1 MSGMPNRNKRL
12 TLEDLV
18 KLLDNPAFI
27 SDSHS
32 FHKKYSDQFLRTAQ
46 IPGEWERQW
55 PAFSKD
61 ALRPFIKKWGA
72 YPPDKHLLASPKRYK
87 AHYAVMKG
95 LWGIIPVYPWTT
107 RKEIEARAR
116 QIHRLIGT
124 KHESFLE
131 DRRVHIAEWLS
142 RYRNAVTGKAP
153 RTIEIATVVWGRTV
167 GLTRSSK
174 SKGLSKLSVQHEKA
188 LMKSFLAKGMSYKEA
203 ERLVYKRAQGT
214 EAPASA
220 MVRMARRRIKHE
232 LTELMREVRDPTKSD
247 RPGHA
252 LTMLLREL
260 LLMPYK
266 PYTPPD
272 IEVIYE
278 KAAKLGNAL
287 TDMHYLRQGSD

>member
-1 MSGMPNRNKRL
+1 MPNKDKRL
-12 TLEDLV
+12 TLQDLV
-18 KLLDNPAFI
+18 KLLDNRSFI
-27 SDSHS
+27 SDSHL
-32 FHKKYSDQFLRTAQ
+32 FHKKYIDQFRKTAQ

-87 AHYAVMKG
+87 AHYAVMTG

-107 RKEIEARAR
+107 CKEIEERAR
-116 QIHRLIGT
+116 QIHRVIGR

-131 DRRVHIAEWLS
+131 DRRAHIAEWLS
-142 RYRNAVTGKAP
+142 RYRNAITGKPP
-153 RTIEIATVVWGRTV
+153 RTSDIATVVWGRTV

-174 SKGLSKLSVQHEKA
+174 SKGLSKLSVQQEMA
-188 LMKSFLAKGMSYKEA
+188 LMKTFIAKGMSYKAA

-220 MVRMARRRIKHE
+220 MVRMARRRTKHD
-232 LTELMREVRDPTKSD
+232 LAELMREARYPTKSD
-247 RPGHA
+247 RLGHA

-260 LLMPYK
+260 LLLPYK

-287 TDMHYLRQGSD
+287 LDMRYLSQGSH